1 MRASGGGFVGSAG
14 GKDAARSK
22 DVKKQRCKANINNKL
37 AICHPELVS
46 GSQEMQSRRGQSDV
60 QHDINYEKR
69 TYRPNVLP
77 SYRLKKCAFTL
88 AEMMV
93 VMLILSII
101 MAAMAP
107 VMTTRNK
114 LDQSSP
120 WQWASN
126 GSDAYYAL
134 GDAQVAML
142 GQERAENTDTSSRLV
157 INAPEGK
164 DHILFK
170 TGDTVLGSIKFK
182 NDGLLL
188 GSLLNG
194 DLVTNSVA
202 VGRNTSVGG
211 SNSTAI
217 GINSS
222 ATNTDTT
229 AIGSGSSAT
238 NYYSTAIGTN
248 AKASGGSANAFGKDA
263 QALGNSSNAIGY
275 NAKSS
280 DQVSNAIGNYA
291 EASGVGATAIGDNS
305 EASMEGSTALGRTS
319 KATAIH
325 STAIGNQSE
334 ASAQYSNAIGDQSKA
349 TANYS
354 NAIGYKAEAT
364 LYSALS
370 IGQEAISSGNSSIA
384 IGNSADALASN
395 AISIGSNAETSDMS
409 AIAIG
414 SYSSALDYG
423 SIAIGGSAEASE
435 IGSIA
440 IGNNTKALGYN
451 NISIGSNACNGV
463 TGSSKVCIG
472 AFSGPGSNIRGMFPG
487 ILSDTKKVIFLGDA
501 NTTVFVPGVLRV
513 GDDLSDSYFSSNVGK
528 NRSDWQGALWVN
540 MPSTYIGGQRAN
552 GWLTMTNNDDAH
564 ITTHLVSDR
573 RLKYVGKEST
583 SGLDKI
589 RQLKVFNYTFKK
601 DEKKTP
607 HVGVIAQ
614 DLQKVFP
621 DAVKKGV
628 DGFLT
633 IRFEDMFFAMI
644 NAIKELDT
652 RVTTLQKENQ
662 QLTELLKQ
670 VKDDNKELNAV
681 LKQVQ
686 NDNKKLDARLKAIEA
701 KIK

>member
-1 MRASGGGFVGSAG
+1 
-14 GKDAARSK
+14 
-22 DVKKQRCKANINNKL
+22 
-37 AICHPELVS
+37 
-46 GSQEMQSRRGQSDV
+46 MQSRRGQSDV
-60 QHDINYEKR
+60 QDDINYEKR

-93 VMLILSII
+93 VMLILSIV

-134 GDAQVAML
+134 GDAQVAMI
-142 GQERAENTDTSSRLV
+142 GQEEADNTDTSSRLV
-157 INAPEGK
+157 INAPDGK

-170 TGDTVLGSIKFK
+170 TGDNVLGRIKFK
-182 NDGLLL
+182 NSGLLIGGL
-188 GSLLNG
+188 SSG

-217 GINSS
+217 GTSSS
-222 ATNTDTT
+222 ATNTGATAVGSGASASGSSSNAIGVRSSATRNAST
-229 AIGSGSSAT
+229 AIGPSSTASGESSNAIGNSAEASGNFSNVLDPSSIGSGISANAIGNNAEASGNNST
-238 NYYSTAIGTN
+238 AIGNIALASGASSIALGGNTEASMENSTAIGTG
-248 AKASGGSANAFGKDA
+248 AKATANYT
-263 QALGNSSNAIGY
+263 NAIGY
-275 NAKSS
+275 NSKASGYNS
-280 DQVSNAIGNYA
+280 IVLGYNSVASANYSVTLGANSAASGVFSTALGAYA
-291 EASGVGATAIGDNS
+291 EASGLKSVALAGS
-305 EASMEGSTALGRTS
+305 ASGGGSTALGS
-319 KATAIH
+319 
-325 STAIGNQSE
+325 NSE
-334 ASAQYSNAIGDQSKA
+334 ASGDGSTVIGASSAASGPYSTAVGYYAQAFGSN
-349 TANYS
+349 NV
-354 NAIGYKAEAT
+354 AIGY
-364 LYSALS
+364 
-370 IGQEAISSGNSSIA
+370 
-384 IGNSADALASN
+384 N
-395 AISIGSNAETSDMS
+395 ACRTVAGSN
-409 AIAIG
+409 
-414 SYSSALDYG
+414 
-423 SIAIGGSAEASE
+423 
-435 IGSIA
+435 
-440 IGNNTKALGYN
+440 
-451 NISIGSNACNGV
+451 
-463 TGSSKVCIG
+463 KVCIG
-472 AFSGPGSNIRGMFPG
+472 ANSGPRSGSSWASS
-487 ILSDTKKVIFLGDA
+487 SDAEERIF
-501 NTTVFVPGVLRV
+501 
-513 GDDLSDSYFSSNVGK
+513 
-528 NRSDWQGALWVN
+528 
-540 MPSTYIGGQRAN
+540 IGGQSKFNNATAVLEIHNLSSNSLSNLAQDNDTSVVIN
-552 GWLTMTNNDDAH
+552 GNLIVKGNTFLTTREKDHQNNLSSNRLSLIERNDEDIRRSHNVDDKW
-564 ITTHLVSDR
+564 ITFWNRLHLYLSDR
-573 RLKYVGKEST
+573 RLKYVGKES
-583 SGLDKI
+583 SAGLDKI

>member
-1 MRASGGGFVGSAG
+1 M
-14 GKDAARSK
+14 
-22 DVKKQRCKANINNKL
+22 
-37 AICHPELVS
+37 
-46 GSQEMQSRRGQSDV
+46 
-60 QHDINYEKR
+60 
-69 TYRPNVLP
+69 
-77 SYRLKKCAFTL
+77 LKFKFEFAFTL

-170 TGDTVLGSIKFK
+170 TGDNVLGRIKFK

-217 GINSS
+217 GTNSSATNTNATAIGTGSTANNTDTTAIGTNSSATNTNTTAIGTGSS

-229 AIGSGSSAT
+229 AIGAGSEASGS
-238 NYYSTAIGTN
+238 
-248 AKASGGSANAFGKDA
+248 
-263 QALGNSSNAIGY
+263 SSNAIG
-275 NAKSS
+275 SS
-280 DQVSNAIGNYA
+280 STASGIQSNAIGYDTN
-291 EASGVGATAIGDNS
+291 ATNTAALAIG
-305 EASMEGSTALGRTS
+305 TS
-319 KATAIH
+319 AKATAIH

-384 IGNSADALASN
+384 IGNSADALANN
-395 AISIGSNAETSDMS
+395 AISIGYHSEASDMS

-414 SYSSALDYG
+414 PYSSALDSG
-423 SIAIGGSAEASE
+423 SIAIGGYAEAVD
-435 IGSIA
+435 GSIA
-440 IGNNTKALGYN
+440 IGNNAVVSGIG
-451 NISIGSNACNGV
+451 NIGISTNACKYA
-463 TGSSKVCIG
+463 TGNYNTCIG
-472 AFSGPGSNIRGMFPG
+472 NNSGPTSSSSLRSSSNIVYLGNSSSIVYIPGNLVVGGYTFIGTSLKASPSVKAQNSLFYNTERGWHGLYGYDSDGDRDSWG
-487 ILSDTKKVIFLGDA
+487 INLSTLENGTA
-501 NTTVFVPGVLRV
+501 WPGVKLNFEI
-513 GDDLSDSYFSSNVGK
+513 SKF
-528 NRSDWQGALWVN
+528 
-540 MPSTYIGGQRAN
+540 
-552 GWLTMTNNDDAH
+552 LTS
-564 ITTHLVSDR
+564 SDR

-601 DEKKTP
+601 DDKKTP

-662 QLTELLKQ
+662 QLTEI
-670 VKDDNKELNAV
+670 

-686 NDNKKLDARLKAIEA
+686 DDNKKLDARLRVLES